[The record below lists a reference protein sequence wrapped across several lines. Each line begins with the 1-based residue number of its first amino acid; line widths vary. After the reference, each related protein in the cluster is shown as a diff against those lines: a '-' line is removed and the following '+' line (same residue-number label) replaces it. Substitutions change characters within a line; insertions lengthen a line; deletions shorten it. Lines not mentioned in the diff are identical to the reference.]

1 MPSANRKVRGGGFP
15 RNPVLPPPKLCKRSG
30 GGAVS
35 KPPISYPRFALTGEE
50 KAAILTGD
58 DWSAS
63 RTPRWKKAEPG
74 AHRRGRR
81 WLSRAG
87 AALDLRCARRVAHR
101 GHSSH
106 LHARARRCP
115 DALRFCLLARKE
127 FFRIAHFR
135 IRRRPGARA
144 ENSFRD
150 ERGRTG
156 SRDSRRRSRAAHENS
171 RRGKENR

>member
-1 MPSANRKVRGGGFP
+1 M
-15 RNPVLPPPKLCKRSG
+15 LPLL
-30 GGAVS
+30 
-35 KPPISYPRFALTGEE
+35 PRFALTGEE

-106 LHARARRCP
+106 LHARARRCR

-127 FFRIAHFR
+127 CFRIAYFV
-135 IRRRPGARA
+135 IGPWLGACA
-144 ENSFRD
+144 YDCFLN
-150 ERGRTG
+150 
-156 SRDSRRRSRAAHENS
+156 
-171 RRGKENR
+171 

>member
-1 MPSANRKVRGGGFP
+1 M
-15 RNPVLPPPKLCKRSG
+15 LPLL
-30 GGAVS
+30 
-35 KPPISYPRFALTGEE
+35 PRFALTGEE

-63 RTPRWKKAEPG
+63 RTPRWEKAEPG

-115 DALRFCLLARKE
+115 DALRFCLLARKA

-135 IRRRPGARA
+135 LRRRPGARA

-171 RRGKENR
+171 DRKSTRLNFSHGSISYAVFCLKKKKKKEYNYITSIV